1 MNHRQLTVA
10 VITAAIALTA
20 CSTSAPGTV
29 AMVEGLRFEPNTITI
44 ESGEMV
50 TFTNDSSE
58 VHTVTAEQ
66 ASLPQGGEYFASGRF
81 ESEAAARDAI
91 ERGFIGPEEDFSVTL
106 EEPGAYPY
114 ICIPHESSG
123 MRGTI
128 VVER

>member
-1 MNHRQLTVA
+1 MA
-10 VITAAIALTA
+10 VITAAMALTA
-20 CSTSAPGTV
+20 CSTGEPGTV

-44 ESGEMV
+44 EPGETV
-50 TFTNDSSE
+50 RFANDSSE

-66 ASLPQGGEYFASGRF
+66 QSLPQGGQYFASGNF
-81 ESEAAARDAI
+81 ESEAAAREAI
-91 ERGFIGPEEDFSVTL
+91 ERGFIGPEEDYSVTL
-106 EEPGAYPY
+106 EQPGAYAY